1 MKERASAPGGCWK
14 LQSIRLHQA
23 RRPTM
28 TEAYDGRQVVGMDL
42 HRRRSVLVRMTMD
55 GRKLEAVRIENSPA
69 ALRAVLARAGERPK
83 VVLEAT
89 FGWYWAADTL
99 AAAGAEVHLAHPLG
113 VKAFTYRRV
122 KNDER
127 DAADLADLLRMG
139 RLPEAW
145 IAPAEVREL
154 RELTRYRQKLVHLRT
169 SCKDQVHGVLAK
181 LGIPVTCTDIFGI
194 AGSAWLDA
202 LGLPQPYAGKVTSLR
217 HLTGEL
223 TTEISM
229 LGDVIA
235 DLLAAD
241 RGCQVIQQLPGIGP
255 VLAAVI
261 TAEIGDVT
269 RFRTAAQL
277 CSWAGLTPRHRESDT
292 KVARGHVT
300 KQGSRLL
307 RWALIEAIQ
316 RIPRESVIGSVKA
329 GIVDRRGKEARNIA
343 KVAAARRLLTL
354 VYYGLRDGQIRCL
367 SRPADQPATQPPAR
381 AA

>member
-1 MKERASAPGGCWK
+1 MDAS
-14 LQSIRLHQA
+14 
-23 RRPTM
+23 
-28 TEAYDGRQVVGMDL
+28 YDGRQVVGMDL
-42 HRRRSVLVRMTMD
+42 HRRRSVLVRMSED
-55 GRKLEAVRIENSPA
+55 GRRLGSARITNSPA
-69 ALRAVLARAGERPK
+69 ALRAEIARAGKNPR

-89 FGWYWAADTL
+89 YGWYWAADVL
-99 AAAGAEVHLAHPLG
+99 EAAGAEVHLAHPLG

-122 KNDER
+122 KDDFR

-154 RELTRYRQKLVHLRT
+154 REITRYRVKLVKLRT

-181 LGIPVTCTDIFGI
+181 LGITVTCTDIFGK
-194 AGSAWLDA
+194 AGAAWLDQ
-202 LGLPQPYAGKVTSLR
+202 LRLPQPYAGKVTSLR
-217 HLTGEL
+217 QLAGEL
-223 TTEISM
+223 EAEITM
-229 LGDVIA
+229 LSEVTA
-235 DLLAAD
+235 DLLAGD
-241 RGCQVIQQLPGIGP
+241 RGYQVIQQLPGIGP

-261 TAEIGDVT
+261 VAEVGDVT

-277 CSWAGLTPRHRESDT
+277 CSWAGLTPRHRESDL

-307 RWALIEAIQ
+307 RWALTEAIQ
-316 RIPRESVIGSVKA
+316 RIPKDSVIGSAKQA
-329 GIVDRRGKEARNIA
+329 IIARRGTQARNIA
-343 KVAAARRLLTL
+343 KVAAARKLLTL

-367 SRPADQPATQPPAR
+367 ETPTGQPPGPLSAQ